1 MSASQTTPENAHVLN
16 EAKKWFHKKIV
27 ASHLVRTEKLKNPNE
42 FDINPFT
49 TPYLSAFFTGEVS
62 ERGIAKALVY
72 PRILGTSI
80 STSFGQNLQSFIS
93 DVLVNAFGSIVSG
106 IDIKF
111 IDRVDGREKYAQL
124 KLGPNTINADDV
136 DTINSHFKDIKN
148 LARTNSVQ
156 IGSNDLIVCIMY
168 GTDSDISSHYKRLRD
183 EFHYPVIVGNDFWHR
198 LTGDEFFFGKLINA
212 ISESLNE
219 VNNASKID
227 SVIDVLSNTDEIKR
241 LTALAKSFNVGSE

>member
-1 MSASQTTPENAHVLN
+1 MSISQTSPENAHVLS
-16 EAKKWFHKKIV
+16 EAKKWFHKKII
-27 ASHLVRTEKLKNPNE
+27 ASHLLRTQKLKNPSE

-49 TPYLSAFFTGEVS
+49 TPYLSAFLTGEVT

-93 DVLVNAFGSIVSG
+93 DVLVDAFGSIVSG

-111 IDRVDGREKYAQL
+111 LDKLDGREKYAQL

-136 DTINSHFKDIKN
+136 VTINLHFKDIKN

-156 IGSNDLIVCIMY
+156 IGTNDLIVCIMY
-168 GTDSDISSHYKRLRD
+168 GAESDISNHYKRLRD

-198 LTGDEFFFGKLINA
+198 LTGDEFFFGKLINV

-219 VNNASKID
+219 VNSASLID
-227 SVIDVLSNTDEIKR
+227 SVIDSLASTEEIKR
-241 LTALAKSFNVGSE
+241 LTVLAKSFKTEQ